1 MNDIIEINAESR
13 KMAEEILEKNGL
25 KRFNYLIPQFYAFA
39 KLLLEENE
47 KHNLTALRRIDDVW
61 VRHFAD
67 SLLFADMFEGE
78 HRTVIDV
85 GCGGGFPSVPLALAC
100 KNLKV
105 TAMDSTKKKT
115 DFVADAAEK
124 LGLSNYS
131 ALCARA
137 EEAGKNKVYR
147 ERYDIATA
155 RAVAALPAL
164 AEYCLPLVK
173 VGGAFL
179 SYKGK
184 DAEAECAAAEPM
196 IANLGGKI
204 EKIERRILTDEN
216 GEEMERALIVVR
228 KLRNTPSVF
237 PRRNSV
243 IMKK

>member
-1 MNDIIEINAESR
+1 MTEIDVTER
-13 KMAEEILEKNGL
+13 KRAEELLKKNGL
-25 KRFNYLIPQFYAFA
+25 DRFCYLIPKFYDFA
-39 KLLLEENE
+39 AYLLEENK
-47 KHNLTALRRIDDVW
+47 KHNLTALREIGDVW

-78 HRTVIDV
+78 HKTLIDV
-85 GCGGGFPSVPLALAC
+85 GCGGGFPSIPLAIAC

-115 DFVADAAEK
+115 DFVVSAAQRIK
-124 LGLSNYS
+124 IDNYS

-164 AEYCLPLVK
+164 AEYCLPLVR

-184 DAEAECAAAEPM
+184 DAEIECAAAEPI

-204 EKIERRILTDEN
+204 EKIEKRILTDEN
-216 GEEMERALIVVR
+216 GEEMERALIVIR
-228 KLRNTPSVF
+228 KVRNTPPVF
-237 PRRNSV
+237 PRKNSA
-243 IMKK
+243 ILKSK

>member
-1 MNDIIEINAESR
+1 MTELFTS
-13 KMAEEILEKNGL
+13 EKNRAEAVFKTNGL
-25 KRFNYLIPQFYAFA
+25 ERFNYLIPKFYEFA
-39 KLLLEENE
+39 EYLLEENK
-47 KHNLTALRRIDDVW
+47 KHNLTALREIGGVW

-78 HRTVIDV
+78 HKTVIDV
-85 GCGGGFPSVPLALAC
+85 GCGGGFPSIPLAIAC

-115 DFVADAAEK
+115 DFVASAAK
-124 LGLSNYS
+124 TVGLENYS
-131 ALCARA
+131 SLCARA

-179 SYKGK
+179 SYKGR
-184 DAEAECAAAEPM
+184 DADIECAAAEPM

-204 EKIERRILTDEN
+204 EKVEKRILIDEN
-216 GEEMERALIVVR
+216 GEEMERALIVIR
-228 KLRNTPSVF
+228 KVRNTPPVF
-237 PRRNSV
+237 PRKNSA
-243 IMKK
+243 IKKEKK